1 MDKLELHLHSDLLE
15 VIIRKRQI
23 IENILCDAVSKDFF
37 KICRKVLKE
46 QVNMFLFFKRFK
58 KKTSK
63 VNTSIRNTYYTLKNK
78 YINKEDEP
86 ILNF

>member
-46 QVNMFLFFKRFK
+46 QVKDM
-58 KKTSK
+58 
-63 VNTSIRNTYYTLKNK
+63 
-78 YINKEDEP
+78 INNIEE
-86 ILNF
+86 

>member
-1 MDKLELHLHSDLLE
+1 
-15 VIIRKRQI
+15 
-23 IENILCDAVSKDFF
+23 
-37 KICRKVLKE
+37 
-46 QVNMFLFFKRFK
+46 MFLFFKRFK